1 MLKKSPKKPAKLA
14 VKFHRRRSA
23 PINANRL
30 AQLAQQVWREEGA
43 SPAGAGRPPFAGKP
57 ACAGKPARIEFILVD
72 DDFIR
77 NLKRTFLNEDRPTD
91 VLAFPIEDAADYFEG
106 EVYISRDRVAE
117 NAAKFSVSF
126 NEEMARVVIHAV
138 LHFLGY
144 DDRSRSEK
152 LNMSARENY
161 YLQKLHNHFEN
172 PSRL

>member
-1 MLKKSPKKPAKLA
+1 MLKKLPKKPAKLV
-14 VKFHRRRSA
+14 VKFHRRHPA
-23 PINANRL
+23 PINSNRL

-43 SPAGAGRPPFAGKP
+43 LPAGKLTSAGKS
-57 ACAGKPARIEFILVD
+57 ARIEFILAD

-77 NLKRTFLNEDRPTD
+77 HLNRAFLNQDRPTD

-106 EVYISRDRVAE
+106 EVYISLDRVAE
-117 NAAKFSVSF
+117 NAAKFLVSF

-152 LNMSARENY
+152 LQMTARENY

-172 PSRL
+172 PNNL